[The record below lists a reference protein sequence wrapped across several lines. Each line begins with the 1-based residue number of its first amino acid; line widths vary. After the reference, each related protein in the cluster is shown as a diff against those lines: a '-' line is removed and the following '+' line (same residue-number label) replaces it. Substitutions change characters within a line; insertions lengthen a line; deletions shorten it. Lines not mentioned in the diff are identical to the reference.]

1 MFAWYLANEY
11 WFAATQLTLAM
22 LGMGATLKVSDFR
35 DVLREPKAVLI
46 GLMVQLIA
54 VPLMTWGI
62 IQTVSLEAGVLVGLA
77 LIAAIPGGTVS
88 NIYTYLARGNIP
100 LSISITAVTTL
111 GCLVSTPIIMGLLIS
126 EYMPADFEMPAA
138 QIAIEIA
145 VFLLLPLMLG
155 MLCYH
160 LFPKRAELISK
171 WGVRGSML
179 VIVAIVIGSAG
190 AGRLD
195 TEAFGLD
202 NMLIIGGFFVG
213 LILVGAIPP
222 AMAGLSR
229 PDTVAIE
236 VEVAVRNTNLGLL
249 IKASLFPA
257 VAGQMDPVGD
267 FVLFTLLL
275 YGALQIFIGL
285 LWAAWRRYQIGL
297 DSGSAQSM

>member
-1 MFAWYLANEY
+1 MSAWYLANEY
-11 WFAATQLTLAM
+11 WFAAIQLTLAM
-22 LGMGATLKVSDFR
+22 LGMGATLKVSDFK
-35 DVLREPKAVLI
+35 DVLREPKAVLV
-46 GLMVQLIA
+46 GLVVQLAA
-54 VPLMTWGI
+54 VPLMTWML

-100 LSISITAVTTL
+100 LSISITSITTL
-111 GCLVSTPIIMGLLIS
+111 GCLLTTPIILGALIK

-138 QIAIEIA
+138 QIAVEIA
-145 VFLLLPLMLG
+145 AFLLLPLVVG
-155 MLCYH
+155 MFCYH
-160 LFPKRAELISK
+160 YFPKQAEHISK

-179 VIVAIVIGSAG
+179 VIVGIVVGSAS

-195 TEAFGLD
+195 TDAFGTA
-202 NMLIIGGFFVG
+202 NMLTIAVFFVG
-213 LILVGAIPP
+213 LIMVGAIPP
-222 AMAGLSR
+222 VLAGLSR

-257 VAGQMDPVGD
+257 VAGHIDPVGD

-275 YGALQIFIGL
+275 YGAMQIFIGL
-285 LWAAWRRYQIGL
+285 LWAGWRRHQIGR
-297 DSGSAQSM
+297 DAGSIQSL